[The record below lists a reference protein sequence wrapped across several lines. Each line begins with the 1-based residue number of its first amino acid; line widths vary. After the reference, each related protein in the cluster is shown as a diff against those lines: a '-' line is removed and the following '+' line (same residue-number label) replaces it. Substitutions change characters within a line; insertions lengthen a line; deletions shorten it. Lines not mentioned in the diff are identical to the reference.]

1 MLIAGLRRT
10 EPTSL
15 EQLTQ
20 YISLHTS
27 VKPRSTSLLPCP
39 LSQESQ
45 LTYDLLANIF
55 IYLPHQTHFFLHHV
69 NPRCTQYLRSS
80 NLLNSILTYSISCLQ
95 YLHDYLLT
103 CSFVHVWTVNWVLRY
118 ESQSC
123 KMSWIY
129 PCKNISDTDDDKA
142 AADDKIIW
150 AQAKASSPGKY
161 FVRFFWGFFI
171 TFLRSKPTS
180 LLMMR

>member
-45 LTYDLLANIF
+45 LTYLQTYLSTYPTRHISFYTMSTLDALNISGVPTYLIPSLLTQLLAYN
-55 IYLPHQTHFFLHHV
+55 V
-69 NPRCTQYLRSS
+69 
-80 NLLNSILTYSISCLQ
+80 
-95 YLHDYLLT
+95 LT
-103 CSFVHVWTVNWVLRY
+103 CLFTLLAVLCM
-118 ESQSC
+118 C
-123 KMSWIY
+123 KRLTGFYDMNFRVAKCHEYIRV
-129 PCKNISDTDDDKA
+129 
-142 AADDKIIW
+142 KIFPILMMT
-150 AQAKASSPGKY
+150 K
-161 FVRFFWGFFI
+161 
-171 TFLRSKPTS
+171 L
-180 LLMMR
+180 LLMIR

>member
-45 LTYDLLANIF
+45 LTYLQTYLSTYLTRHISFYTMSTLDALNISGVPTYLITSLLTQLVAYNTYLLIYLLAVLCMCKQLTGFYDMNLRVAKCHEYI
-55 IYLPHQTHFFLHHV
+55 
-69 NPRCTQYLRSS
+69 CEKYLRS
-80 NLLNSILTYSISCLQ
+80 
-95 YLHDYLLT
+95 
-103 CSFVHVWTVNWVLRY
+103 
-118 ESQSC
+118 
-123 KMSWIY
+123 
-129 PCKNISDTDDDKA
+129 
-142 AADDKIIW
+142 
-150 AQAKASSPGKY
+150 
-161 FVRFFWGFFI
+161 
-171 TFLRSKPTS
+171 
-180 LLMMR
+180 